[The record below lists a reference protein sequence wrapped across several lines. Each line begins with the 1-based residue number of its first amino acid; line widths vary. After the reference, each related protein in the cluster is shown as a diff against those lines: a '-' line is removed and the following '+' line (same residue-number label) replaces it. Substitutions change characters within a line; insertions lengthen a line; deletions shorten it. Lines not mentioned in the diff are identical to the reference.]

1 MLLIIELRVCMAEEE
16 EMKEGSVERKLDKCR
31 SCFPHLEVELVLLVS
46 HLKDEQIN
54 EQLLRTRKQTL

>member
-1 MLLIIELRVCMAEEE
+1 MAEEE